1 MKGRFGQREH
11 SVHVVME
18 RVDRRFGPELLVPNH
33 RVHDGIE
40 ASSRRPM
47 ASRIIDCP
55 IDQLMVSEAIAD
67 QTDTPMLIE
76 NQIGRRGQNVFLGN
90 NRMASGAKPSLDFD
104 AFVTAEDVVGKII
117 APRCC
122 SPPIPSCPFGFGF
135 DVKFIV
141 MRHLLASLSH
151 KLITDIG
158 RVLGFACQRVGKRIL
173 DERVVLLRFGF
184 YEFQEPRGPRVIAY
198 LDLNLINLC
207 LGKQEIGVPDG
218 DTFLFRR
225 RRDPE
230 LSDDEKTYSEIT
242 EPSFEFHCTFL
253 VTGPA

>member
-1 MKGRFGQREH
+1 
-11 SVHVVME
+11 ME

-33 RVHDGIE
+33 RVHDRIE
-40 ASSRRPM
+40 ASSRGPM

-104 AFVTAEDVVGKII
+104 ACVTAEDVVGEII

-184 YEFQEPRGPRVIAY
+184 YEFQEPRGPRV
-198 LDLNLINLC
+198 
-207 LGKQEIGVPDG
+207 
-218 DTFLFRR
+218 
-225 RRDPE
+225 
-230 LSDDEKTYSEIT
+230 LSDLQLHLRD
-242 EPSFEFHCTFL
+242 L
-253 VTGPA
+253 VLVEEQIRMADGNALLFDLRGSAKDWR